1 MARMIVRVSSMDL
14 SFFISSSFRVKIYRP
29 IDNGFTPYVDVGN
42 RVLLIRFGARVF
54 SFA

>member
-1 MARMIVRVSSMDL
+1 MDL
-14 SFFISSSFRVKIYRP
+14 SFFISRSLRVKISRP

-42 RVLLIRFGARVF
+42 KVLLIGFGARIF